1 MTAGRG
7 MRRSIV
13 WNGCTSHP
21 EPQATRNSFGLAC
34 GGCRLACGMAAVA
47 LSLIFYAG
55 SVFAQ
60 TDPSSARPAAPRQP
74 ADKRQ
79 PQLVYY
85 PWTKVCDKDSQDAN
99 GGQVCLIIQEARL
112 DTGQFI
118 ASAVVIEPQGKPEN
132 ILRVTVPLGVQLQPG
147 SRVIIDEGTPV
158 QRPYSICLEIG
169 CIAEYVVDAAKMSE
183 LKKGQT
189 LAIQAINASGRPISL
204 PMPLADFVKAID
216 GPPTHPQVLEE
227 RRKKL
232 ESEVRMREQA
242 RKKLSGQPAAT
253 APAASAPGK

>member
-1 MTAGRG
+1 
-7 MRRSIV
+7 
-13 WNGCTSHP
+13 
-21 EPQATRNSFGLAC
+21 
-34 GGCRLACGMAAVA
+34 MAVVA
-47 LSLIFYAG
+47 LSFDSYAG

-60 TDPSSARPAAPRQP
+60 ADPSSARPAAPRQS
-74 ADKRQ
+74 AENRQ
-79 PQLVYY
+79 SQLVYY
-85 PWTKVCDKDSQDAN
+85 PWTKVCDKDAQDAN

-118 ASAVVIEPQGKPEN
+118 ASAVMIEPQGKPDN

-158 QRPYSICLEIG
+158 QRPYSICFEIG
-169 CIAEYVVDAAKMSE
+169 CISEYVIDAAMMSE

-204 PMPLADFVKAID
+204 PMPLADFAKAVD
-216 GPPTHPQVLEE
+216 GPPTDPQVLEE

-232 ESEVRMREQA
+232 EDEVRMREQA
-242 RKKLSGQPAAT
+242 RKKLGQQPEAT
-253 APAASAPGK
+253 APAPSAPGK